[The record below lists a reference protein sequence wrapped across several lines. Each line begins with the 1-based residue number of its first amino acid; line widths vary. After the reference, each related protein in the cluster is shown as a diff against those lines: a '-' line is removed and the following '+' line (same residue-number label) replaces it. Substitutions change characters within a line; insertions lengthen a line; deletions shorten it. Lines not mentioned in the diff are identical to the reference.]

1 MVAGFFDSGGTNKF
15 EFDINTPPSPNR
27 QKWTLQLIK
36 VFVIWGEIFGFKS

>member
-27 QKWTLQLIK
+27 QKLTLQLIK